1 MQSMVTYGDF
11 KSMGLDFEP
20 QWIRILVRRNKFP
33 KPIAG
38 AGIDGRKPSG
48 RNAKFHWSRKDF
60 EQYIATKKPRQV

>member
-1 MQSMVTYGDF
+1 MQSTVSYCDF

-20 QWIRILVRRNKFP
+20 HWIRVLVRRNQFP

-38 AGIDGRKPSG
+38 GGVDGKKPSG
-48 RNAKFHWSRKDF
+48 PNAKFHWSRKDV